1 MGTGQ
6 VGPAYQSEESE
17 GRRGGGERKV
27 AALRRELEELRS
39 RMDNLPTE
47 LVVRGEGAQMEWRSA
62 VEKVEARVIRVEE
75 LVESN
80 SQRVER
86 AVEMCTAKAEEE
98 EGLTSSSS
106 SSSATVMGIR
116 EELRRVEA
124 KMEEREQEARKYF
137 LLITKLRRTRRLIKL
152 ALNLSQ
158 SPLS

>member
-39 RMDNLPTE
+39 RLDSFGTE
-47 LVVRGEGAQMEWRSA
+47 IVVRGGEGTASQLEWRSA
-62 VEKVEARVIRVEE
+62 VEKVEARVRGVEE
-75 LVESN
+75 
-80 SQRVER
+80 RVER
-86 AVEMCTAKAEEE
+86 NSEQVEMCRAKGEAAEEE
-98 EGLTSSSS
+98 GSSRS
-106 SSSATVMGIR
+106 SSSAIVMGMR

-137 LLITKLRRTRRLIKL
+137 LLITKLRRTRRLIKVTCVV
-152 ALNLSQ
+152 
-158 SPLS
+158 